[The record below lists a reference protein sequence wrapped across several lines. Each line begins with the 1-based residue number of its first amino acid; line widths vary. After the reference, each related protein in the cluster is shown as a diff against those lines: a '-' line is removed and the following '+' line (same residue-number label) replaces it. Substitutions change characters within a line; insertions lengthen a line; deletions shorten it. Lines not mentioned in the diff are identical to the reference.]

1 MDRAVGGESFDWL
14 HHTKEEEEEE
24 EEKEAKK
31 AGFLIRHTKSVQ

>member
-24 EEKEAKK
+24 EKEAKK